1 MKYIVLCFSLL
12 IVGLDQFFKKL
23 AVENLSNIETMP
35 LIDGFFHLSYVENR
49 GAAFGILDEKAMLL
63 SVFTIVILLAV
74 IGFIVTGKMKNKFL
88 LWAMALVLGGGI
100 GNLIDRLS
108 KGYVV
113 DYLDLR
119 VINFAVF
126 NFADCCVVIGAI
138 LIILYMFFVDGK
150 NANTDTPLQYDEYG
164 IQTTSNDEANQEE
177 KSDENE

>member
-23 AVENLSNIETMP
+23 AIENLSSIETMP
-35 LIDGFFHLSYVENR
+35 IINDVFHFSYIENA
-49 GAAFGILDEKAMLL
+49 GAAFGILDEKSMLL
-63 SVFTIVILLAV
+63 SVLTIVILAV
-74 IGFIVTGKMKNKFL
+74 IIWFIITGKIKNKFI
-88 LWAMALVLGGGI
+88 LWTMALILGGGI

-108 KGYVV
+108 RGYVV

-138 LIILYMFFVDGK
+138 LTILYMFFVDGK
-150 NANTDTPLQYDEYG
+150 NVNTDTPLQYDEYE
-164 IQTTSNDEANQEE
+164 IQTTSNDDEAIEE
-177 KSDENE
+177 ECGKNE